1 MISIKSLIDQRRN
14 DPEEQD
20 LLPAPHQWG
29 RLLLEGMARH
39 LVPGRVE
46 DRNTLRRRLTQMAQ
60 ELQGPCSALDLLSL
74 SSDAVVALET
84 YCQRTTAYLSEGNEQ
99 LRSMVAML
107 TGAVAD
113 IAGQTDAS
121 VARLQ
126 SIEMQVEQATKVEG
140 DHALRVNLEQCLL
153 ALRAA
158 IVHQRRSSANV
169 VQLLQNHIDK
179 AQPRIAIEPQ
189 QQAGREAFSDHVREL
204 AEDGTGDPTSFVASF
219 KLQRAE
225 HIVSRFGEDAQ
236 NEMITRLGKELEKL
250 RQPQDRLVRWKGPAY
265 VMLLNTTE
273 ANKDVRL
280 RLARM
285 TTTIGQQYI
294 EVGVKNSALLKLGV
308 EWAVFS
314 RAQYSSLEALLSEVE
329 AFLANNNAPNPLVG
343 AKA

>member
-20 LLPAPHQWG
+20 LLGAPHQWG
-29 RLLLEGMARH
+29 RLLLEGMATH

-46 DRNTLRRRLTQMAQ
+46 DRSTLRRRLTQMAQ
-60 ELQGPCSALDLLSL
+60 ELEGRCSALDLLSL
-74 SSDAVVALET
+74 SNDAVVALET
-84 YCQRTTAYLSEGNEQ
+84 YCQRTTAYLSEEKEH

-107 TGAVAD
+107 MGAVVD
-113 IAGQTDAS
+113 IAGQIDAS

-126 SIEMQVEQATKVEG
+126 SIENQVERATKVE
-140 DHALRVNLEQCLL
+140 DSNALRVDLEQCLL
-153 ALRAA
+153 ALREA
-158 IVHQRRSSANV
+158 VVQQRRNSTNV
-169 VQLLQNHIDK
+169 VEALQNQIDK

-189 QQAGREAFSDHVREL
+189 QQGGREAYSDHVREL
-204 AEDGTGDPTSFVASF
+204 AEERTGEVTSFVASF
-219 KLQRAE
+219 KLRRAE

-273 ANKDVRL
+273 TNKDVRL

-329 AFLANNNAPNPLVG
+329 AFLVNTNAPNPLVG
-343 AKA
+343 A